1 VPNNRDLHQ
10 FSFLTGAVAMKV
22 CVLVGS
28 SRKNGLSNHVCRV
41 LQGQFRNKGLSG
53 RFIHLAD
60 KHIEFCDADNACQFS
75 PCRVSDDM
83 PSILA
88 DMQSADGIIYM
99 PVMHAFGINSK
110 FQAFLERIGYG
121 YLRPLDRP
129 LMDKIAAIVV
139 VGRRYGHTAVFSQ
152 IMLNVML
159 NKMIM
164 AGSGFPALF
173 MGMLGGV
180 LDDAEALEAL
190 EQTVDRMYEVHKRF
204 HVARNLS

>member
-1 VPNNRDLHQ
+1 
-10 FSFLTGAVAMKV
+10 MKV

-28 SRKNGLSNHVCRV
+28 SRINGLSNDICRI
-41 LQGQFRNKGLSG
+41 LQDQFRNKGLSG

-75 PCRVSDDM
+75 PCGVSDDM
-83 PSILA
+83 PGILA

-99 PVMHAFGINSK
+99 PVMHAFGVNSK
-110 FQAFLERIGYG
+110 FQAFLERVGYG

-129 LMDKIAAIVV
+129 LVDKIAAVVV
-139 VGRRYGHTAVFSQ
+139 VGRRYGHTAVYSQ
-152 IMLNVML
+152 IMLNIML

-180 LDDAEALEAL
+180 SDDIEALEAL
-190 EQTVDRMYEVHKRF
+190 EQTVDRMHEVHKRF
-204 HVARNLS
+204 GVAENLS

>member
-1 VPNNRDLHQ
+1 
-10 FSFLTGAVAMKV
+10 MKI

-28 SRKNGLSNHVCRV
+28 SRKSGLSNHICSV
-41 LQGQFRNKGLSG
+41 LQDKFKSKGLNG

-60 KHIEFCDADNACQFS
+60 MHIEFCDADNACQYS
-75 PCRVSDDM
+75 PCKVSDDM

-99 PVMHAFGINSK
+99 PVMHAFGTNSK
-110 FQAFLERIGYG
+110 FQAFLERVGYG

-129 LMDKIAAIVV
+129 LKDKIAAIVV
-139 VGRRYGHTAVFSQ
+139 VGRRYGHTAVYSQ
-152 IMLNVML
+152 IMLNIML
-159 NKMIM
+159 NKMIV

-173 MGMLGGV
+173 LGMLGGI

-190 EQTVDRMYEVHKRF
+190 DQTIERMHDVHQRF
-204 HVARNLS
+204 RASHS

>member
-1 VPNNRDLHQ
+1 
-10 FSFLTGAVAMKV
+10 MKV

-28 SRKNGLSNHVCRV
+28 SRNNGLSNDVCRV

-60 KHIEFCDADNACQFS
+60 KRIEFCDADNACHFS
-75 PCRVSDDM
+75 LCKVADDV
-83 PSILA
+83 PGILA

-99 PVMHAFGINSK
+99 PVIHAFGVNSK
-110 FQAFLERIGYG
+110 FQAFLERVGYG

-129 LMDKIAAIVV
+129 LADKIAAVVV
-139 VGRRYGHTAVFSQ
+139 VGRRHEHTAVYSQ
-152 IMLNVML
+152 IML

-190 EQTVDRMYEVHKRF
+190 EQTVDRMLQVHKRLCISGK
-204 HVARNLS
+204 LSEPVKF

>member
-1 VPNNRDLHQ
+1 VLNNRDLNE
-10 FSFLTGAVAMKV
+10 SSSLSGAVAMKV

-28 SRKNGLSNHVCRV
+28 SRRNGLSNDVCRV
-41 LQGQFRNKGLSG
+41 LQGQFKNKGLSG
-53 RFIHLAD
+53 SFIHLAD
-60 KHIEFCDADNACQFS
+60 KRIEFCDADNACQFS
-75 PCRVSDDM
+75 PCGISDDM
-83 PSILA
+83 PNILA

-99 PVMHAFGINSK
+99 PVMHAFGVNSK
-110 FQAFLERIGYG
+110 FQAFLERVGYG

-129 LMDKIAAIVV
+129 LVNKIAAVVV
-139 VGRRYGHTAVFSQ
+139 VGRRYGHTAVYSQ

-180 LDDAEALEAL
+180 SDDIEALEAL

-204 HVARNLS
+204 RHTGNLS

>member
-1 VPNNRDLHQ
+1 
-10 FSFLTGAVAMKV
+10 MKV

-28 SRKNGLSNHVCRV
+28 SRKNGLSSQICKV
-41 LQGQFRNKGLSG
+41 LQDQFRNKGLSG
-53 RFIHLAD
+53 KFVHLTD
-60 KHIEFCDADNACQFS
+60 NRIDFCDADNQCQFS
-75 PCRVSDDM
+75 QCGISDDM

-99 PVMHAFGINSK
+99 PVMHAFGTNSK

-129 LMDKIAAIVV
+129 LVDKIAAIIV
-139 VGRRYGHTAVFSQ
+139 VGRRYGHTAVYSQ
-152 IMLNVML
+152 IMLNIML

-173 MGMLGGV
+173 LGMLGGTS
-180 LDDAEALEAL
+180 DDAEALEAL
-190 EQTVDRMYEVHKRF
+190 EQTVDRMQDVHQRF
-204 HVARNLS
+204 RSFGE